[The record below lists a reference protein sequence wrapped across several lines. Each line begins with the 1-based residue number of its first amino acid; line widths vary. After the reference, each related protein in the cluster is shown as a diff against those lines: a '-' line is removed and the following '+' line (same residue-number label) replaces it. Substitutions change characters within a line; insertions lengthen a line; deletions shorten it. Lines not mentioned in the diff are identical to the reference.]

1 MTDLDNAHLLIVGST
16 GGLGAALS
24 RCLVQKGARVTLAG
38 RNEEKLSA
46 LAQELGEAV
55 VATVVAD
62 LSVPDG
68 PAAVAAAAAA
78 DGGLDGVVYAAG
90 VVAFGPL
97 GELDDDTFD
106 ELLLLN
112 FVAPVRLLRSV
123 LPQLNPGSVVVH
135 LSAVV
140 AETPMKGMAAYSA
153 SKAALTGFG
162 TAMAAELRREKI
174 RVLDV
179 RPPHTQTGLHLR
191 PISGTPPNLP
201 EGLDPEAVV
210 ERIVAAMVDNESS
223 LPASAF
229 GA

>member
-1 MTDLDNAHLLIVGST
+1 MTDLRDTHLLVVGAT

-24 RCLVQKGARVTLAG
+24 RRLVQEGARLTLAG
-38 RNEEKLSA
+38 RNEDKLSA
-46 LAQELGEAV
+46 LARELGEAV
-55 VATVVAD
+55 VATVAAD

-68 PAAVAAAAAA
+68 PAAVAAAAVA

-112 FVAPVRLLRSV
+112 FVAPVRLLRSL

-162 TAMAAELRREKI
+162 TAMAAELRRQKI

-179 RPPHTQTGLHLR
+179 RPPHTQTGLHTR

-201 EGLDPEAVV
+201 EGLNPDAVAS
-210 ERIVAAMVDNESS
+210 RIVAAIADDEAS
-223 LPASAF
+223 LPSSAF